1 MHLNGGLVGELVV
14 IQRLAVTEL
23 LSSTYQLKE
32 VIRRGGERKGRE
44 GRGGERKKRR
54 KRAYLLELGVDTSG
68 TLEFVLEGS
77 NGHGCVGINVD

>member
-1 MHLNGGLVGELVV
+1 M
-14 IQRLAVTEL
+14 
-23 LSSTYQLKE
+23 
-32 VIRRGGERKGRE
+32 RRVEK
-44 GRGGERKKRR
+44 